1 VPTGIPA
8 IVHWNEIGCAPAEQ
22 LAVSVMSVLGD
33 AGFCALVLFPLMEQ
47 PLGGPVVVSTVPL
60 QARVFVAELNE
71 RVWPLGQSGTD
82 SVT

>member
-8 IVHWNEIGCAPAEQ
+8 IVHWYEIGCAPAEQ

-33 AGFCALVLFPLMEQ
+33 AGFCWLVLFPLIEQ

-60 QARVFVAELNE
+60 QARVLVLESNVN
-71 RVWPLGQSGTD
+71 VWPLGQSGTV
-82 SVT
+82 SLI